1 MQQKIKPVIMAGGC
15 GTRLWPLSINS
26 KPKQFIKVDNN
37 LSPIQQAIIRNACF
51 GRPTIIVN
59 NKHKNLAQKEIA
71 ELGIECDVIVEPSG
85 KGTAL
90 CAIIAAIFA
99 KEKDFTTVMLIPAD
113 HQIKDNYAYTQT
125 VLQAT
130 AHTNDHNV
138 VTIGIKPTKFSSK
151 YGYIKKGIK
160 IEDGAFEVT
169 KFVEK
174 PALISSNYFQRG
186 FFWNSGIFLYQPSKF
201 LSIVRTTHS
210 HLLDLAESIWEN
222 KKEVKGRNIYLDEE
236 KYNQIQG
243 IGSIDHEFME
253 QMTNVAMVE
262 GRFDWFDIGD
272 LSTFLDVISK
282 DLNSNHLSDNTF
294 TNNVKN
300 CCVIHDKKVTIVVGM
315 QDTIIISNKECLLIA
330 SKEKMQELEAS
341 IESLRGQC

>member
-26 KPKQFIKVDNN
+26 KPKQFLKVDNN
-37 LSPIQQAIIRNACF
+37 LSPLQQAIIRNAFF

-59 NKHKNLAQKEIA
+59 SKHKSLAQKQIA
-71 ELGIECDVIVEPSG
+71 ELGIACDMIIEPSG
-85 KGTAL
+85 QGTAL
-90 CAIIAAIFA
+90 CSIIAALFTKEQEFA
-99 KEKDFTTVMLIPAD
+99 TVMLIPAD

-125 VLQAT
+125 VLQA
-130 AHTNDHNV
+130 AGHVDSSNV
-138 VTIGIKPTKFSSK
+138 VTIGIKPTKFSPK
-151 YGYIKKGIK
+151 YGYIKKGAK
-160 IEDGAFEVT
+160 IEDGVFEVT

-186 FFWNSGIFLYQPSKF
+186 FSWNSGIFLYQPSKF
-201 LSIVRTTHS
+201 LSIARATHS
-210 HLLDLAESIWEN
+210 SLLDFAESIWET
-222 KKEVKGRNIYLDEE
+222 KKVTKGHHIYLDEE

-253 QMTNVAMVE
+253 QMTNIVMVE
-262 GRFDWFDIGD
+262 GKFDWLDIGD
-272 LSTFLDVISK
+272 FSTFIDVVSK

-300 CCVIHDKKVTIVVGM
+300 CCVIHDKKVTIVIGI
-315 QDTIIISNKECLLIA
+315 QDTIIVSNKEYLLIA

-341 IESLRGQC
+341 LESLRVQY

>member
-37 LSPIQQAIIRNACF
+37 LSPLQQAVTRNAFF
-51 GRPTIIVN
+51 GRPAIIVN
-59 NKHKNLAQKEIA
+59 SKHRSLAQKQVT
-71 ELGIECDVIVEPSG
+71 ELGIACDIIVEPSG

-90 CAIIAAIFA
+90 CSIIAALFA

-113 HQIKDNYAYTQT
+113 HQIKDNYAYTQS
-125 VLQAT
+125 VLQAAGHANT
-130 AHTNDHNV
+130 HNI

-151 YGYIKKGIK
+151 YGYIKKGTK

-174 PALISSNYFQRG
+174 PSLISSNYFKTG
-186 FFWNSGIFLYQPSKF
+186 FLWNSGIFLYQPSKF

-210 HLLDLAESIWEN
+210 HLLDLAESIWEM
-222 KKEVKGRNIYLDEE
+222 KKVVKNHHVYLDEE

-253 QMTNVAMVE
+253 PMVNIAMVE
-262 GRFDWFDIGD
+262 GRFDWLDIGD
-272 LSTFLDVISK
+272 LSTFFNVISK

-294 TNNVKN
+294 THNVKN
-300 CCVIHDKKVTIVVGM
+300 CCVIHDKKVTIVVGI

-341 IESLRGQC
+341 LESLRSQH